1 MHEWKSDLV
10 LDAKCRLGEGPAWFG
25 GHLWW
30 VDILQKQVHTY
41 DPAKVAHTVR
51 DHNQA
56 VTVVVPRASGGL
68 AYATEN
74 GFFVS
79 DSENGE
85 LVPVADPE
93 FDRPQNRFN
102 DGKCDSAGRLWAG
115 TMPTNGEKET
125 GAFYS
130 LSPDKTVTKHF
141 GGVSCSNGL
150 AWSGD
155 NRTLYYIDTPT
166 RRVDKL
172 DYDAQTGAI
181 TNRREAFAIP
191 DGLGYPDGM
200 TIDADG
206 FLWVAMWGGG
216 AVYCFAPD
224 TGAIVG
230 KVSVGAKNVTSCTW
244 GGSDLSD
251 LYITTARDNTSDEEL
266 RDLPHAGGIFVAR
279 VNGKRGAYE
288 ARAFGG

>member
-1 MHEWKSDLV
+1 MNEWKSTLLV
-10 LDAKCRLGEGPAWFG
+10 DCKCRLGEGPAWFG
-25 GHLWW
+25 DRLWW

-41 DPAKVAHTVR
+41 DPAKAAHTMR
-51 DHNQA
+51 QHDQA
-56 VTVVVPRASGGL
+56 VTVVVPRASGGF

-79 DSENGE
+79 DTPDSE
-85 LVPVADPE
+85 LIRVADPE
-93 FDRPQNRFN
+93 TDRPQNRFN
-102 DGKCDSAGRLWAG
+102 DGKCDSEGRLWAG

-150 AWSGD
+150 AWSTD

-166 RRVDKL
+166 RRVDAFTYHAESGTL
-172 DYDAQTGAI
+172 A
-181 TNRREAFAIP
+181 NRREAFPIP

-216 AVYCFAPD
+216 AVVCFAPE
-224 TGAIVG
+224 TGEIVG
-230 KVSVGAKNVTSCTW
+230 KVSVGAKNVTSCAW
-244 GGSDLSD
+244 GGPNLEE

-266 RDLPHAGGIFVAR
+266 RELPHAGGVFIAHVD
-279 VNGKRGAYE
+279 GKRGGYV